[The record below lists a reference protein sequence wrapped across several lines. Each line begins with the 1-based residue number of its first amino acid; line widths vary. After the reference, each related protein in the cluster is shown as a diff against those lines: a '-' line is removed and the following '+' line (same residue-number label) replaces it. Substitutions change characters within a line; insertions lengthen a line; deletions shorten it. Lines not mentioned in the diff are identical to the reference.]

1 MAKEKSYKGLLI
13 RTIIA
18 IIFVGL
24 LLSTYFVRYEIENFL
39 NALFYPEISNDVTN
53 SELKMHFINVGN
65 ADAIAIELPN
75 GEHMLIDSGDNTN
88 ASRDAL
94 ITYLNNN
101 FFENGEERV
110 FDYFILTHSDAD
122 HVGGAARVFE
132 TYEIEKCF
140 RPNQYTKDEATELNI
155 TNEDNIAT
163 TKVFESFVEALNK
176 EVGCEVEFFDADSDM
191 TFSNF
196 DINFIAPLGTT
207 YSVENNYSPV
217 IILTYAG
224 VKTMFTGDA
233 EHDVEEEILA
243 LYDDLTGEYAY
254 STLDIDILKVGHH
267 GSDTS
272 STEEFIRATTPKYA
286 VICTDGEEYDH
297 PSETVLNRLQNF
309 GVNNIYRTDINGNIL
324 IGVNADATIAASL
337 GVYTRGFKIEWYSLV
352 ILVGSV
358 GLIIIF
364 TVGTKR
370 KKKKAK

>member
-1 MAKEKSYKGLLI
+1 MAKEKNYKGLLI

-132 TYEIEKCF
+132 TY
-140 RPNQYTKDEATELNI
+140 
-155 TNEDNIAT
+155 
-163 TKVFESFVEALNK
+163 
-176 EVGCEVEFFDADSDM
+176 
-191 TFSNF
+191 
-196 DINFIAPLGTT
+196 
-207 YSVENNYSPV
+207 SVYGRRS
-217 IILTYAG
+217 G
-224 VKTMFTGDA
+224 
-233 EHDVEEEILA
+233 
-243 LYDDLTGEYAY
+243 
-254 STLDIDILKVGHH
+254 
-267 GSDTS
+267 
-272 STEEFIRATTPKYA
+272 RA
-286 VICTDGEEYDH
+286 
-297 PSETVLNRLQNF
+297 
-309 GVNNIYRTDINGNIL
+309 
-324 IGVNADATIAASL
+324 
-337 GVYTRGFKIEWYSLV
+337 
-352 ILVGSV
+352 
-358 GLIIIF
+358 
-364 TVGTKR
+364 
-370 KKKKAK
+370 